1 MPQLNKGGKFVFGL
15 SELHRDL
22 TVVIPPKA
30 FDEYRCQE
38 DESLIIFTGS
48 KSSGVFCV
56 TCKRMLGQ
64 SELGKIFAANPD
76 LCKVESEWQAYKGR
90 KYRAVKRHE
99 NVLRLKEADLQMLDI
114 AKGDFL
120 MCVRSSNIA
129 FTFMHHG
136 PLLERSKNY
145 QGEIPSY

>member
-1 MPQLNKGGKFVFGL
+1 MFGL
-15 SELHRDL
+15 SEIHRDL
-22 TVVIPPKA
+22 KVVIPPEA
-30 FDEYRCQE
+30 FDEYCCQD

-48 KSSGVFCV
+48 KSSGGFCV
-56 TCKRMLGQ
+56 TSKRMLSL
-64 SELGKIFAANPD
+64 SELSKILADNPD
-76 LCKVESEWQAYKGR
+76 LCEAECEWIAYKGR

-99 NVLRLKEADLQMLDI
+99 NVLQLTEVDLRMLGI

-120 MCVRSSNIA
+120 MCVRSSDIA